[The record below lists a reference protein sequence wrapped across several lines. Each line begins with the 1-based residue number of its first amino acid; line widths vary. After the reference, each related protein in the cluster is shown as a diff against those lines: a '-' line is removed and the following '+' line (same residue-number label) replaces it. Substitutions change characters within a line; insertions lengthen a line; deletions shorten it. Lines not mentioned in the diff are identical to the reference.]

1 MPTQRPTPPEL
12 RKSLDALL
20 HIIPAD
26 LVFCYDHCLYIVP
39 NPHAPETLH
48 SYKVKLEGADWLPAH
63 YTFALYDLEDIRQ
76 GIDAG
81 KLFHNT
87 VFTPDWLVYNS
98 GCSALPLPLP
108 LRVAQTERYG
118 RETFAFGLRQ
128 SRTCCKCAAS
138 LTEPDEAGLA
148 AFLLHQSVELLLRA
162 FIIAVTG
169 QEVKS
174 HTLADL
180 MKHTLRYAP
189 GLKSCDT
196 SSGRPLHQ
204 LPERLEKAYV
214 GGRYSPHFQ
223 MAPSALPELREHV
236 ALLQQALEIRFRDL
250 MRGYGHERYEA
261 PLISI
266 EGKQYRPDLSS

>member
-1 MPTQRPTPPEL
+1 MHSRRPAPPEL

-20 HIIPAD
+20 LIVPAD

-39 NPHAPETLH
+39 GPQAPEGLH
-48 SYKVKLEGADWLPAH
+48 DYKVKLEGADWLPAG
-63 YTFALYDLEDIRQ
+63 YTFALYDLEDIRR

-81 KLFHNT
+81 KVFHNT
-87 VFTPDWLVYNS
+87 VFTPAWLVYDT
-98 GCSALPLPLP
+98 GCAALPLPLP
-108 LRVAQTERYG
+108 LRVAQTERNG
-118 RETFAFGLRQ
+118 HELFAFGYRQ

-138 LTEPDEAGLA
+138 LTEPEEAGLA
-148 AFLLHQSVELLLRA
+148 AFMLHQSVELLLRA
-162 FIIAVTG
+162 FIIAATG

-189 GLKSCDT
+189 GLKACYT

-214 GGRYSPHFQ
+214 GGRYSPHFR
-223 MAPSALPELREHV
+223 MAPSALPDLQEHV
-236 ALLQQALEIRFRDL
+236 TLLQQALAGRFANL
-250 MRGYGHERYEA
+250 MRGYGHTPTLQGTSGIVSWKR
-261 PLISI
+261 
-266 EGKQYRPDLSS
+266 